1 VEALSLKE
9 EIMLVLSRKVGE
21 KIVIGDNITVTLVRL
36 AGNRVAIGVDAP
48 DRVRVMR
55 GELAVDGAAPCS
67 TDRSDSSFSD
77 SLAGGSLAGG
87 SLATDA
93 LTAESLAP

>member
-1 VEALSLKE
+1 
-9 EIMLVLSRKVGE
+9 MLVLSRKVGE

-55 GELAVDGAAPCS
+55 GEIMANAGPSQLPEKPDPSSSESVTSGSAA
-67 TDRSDSSFSD
+67 
-77 SLAGGSLAGG
+77 A
-87 SLATDA
+87 DA
-93 LTAESLAP
+93 QRVEVLAP